1 MQPRVNPAIFGSKEK
16 YMKYLKTFLMLF
28 VLVCTATG
36 QDVQWESFLLAERAG
51 QPLATE
57 GRVWIPTSAGLLEYE
72 PLTASA
78 TPHNKVTA
86 GLVSNTIEA
95 VAQHPLTNDLYI
107 GTYDLALMVRP
118 QGSTTWEHLPYPESF
133 NTGQEE
139 EPLLYCMAF
148 DEAGVLWVGTDIGLL
163 SYNNGTWS
171 RWENTDSPL
180 YGAVWGLDF
189 SQDGHLLI
197 ASHGAFRKEG
207 EELVLLSPDEDETE
221 EPFFAYGG
229 SAIHEAQ
236 DGQLW
241 FFTDLGTVGAFDGE
255 NWNHITHV
263 PQLNIF
269 GASIFITEPE
279 PGALRILIPT
289 RSQFTWNGE
298 VWSQEGTYQD
308 WEKTLS
314 QYEMPDGELLTVT
327 TEELQVEGGTVVTY
341 GDYPF
346 AGPLFQ
352 FKNDPDGGL
361 WGKDRSSSVLN
372 MEAGA
377 ELTLE
382 GEEGGPLSF
391 SRYTFAADGSFWCAA
406 GLSVVHQS
414 GAEVTVYDPADSP
427 FPEVY
432 GWELYP
438 GLSGSEVWITTYEDG
453 LYRFAEGDWE
463 QQVHPAFDERYIS
476 DIAVV
481 PGGIWA
487 TLIGGGEVNVAFW
500 DGSELTMLQQ
510 GDQGYE
516 DNPVSDLK
524 YDPATG
530 RLWALGYS
538 SLQYLEDGAWHSYE
552 LPFGPSEGQFFR
564 ELLIQGGRKVIWD
577 DAQAAVETQGEW
589 AVYNAVNSPM
599 DNHRLTAAGLDA
611 NGVLWLSHNHRA
623 IAERVQL
630 ESLTAAEPQPLSANK
645 PLRVIGNPVS
655 DGRLILEAPV
665 PLSQAAQVRLFDQ
678 SGKLLE
684 TVGLEVGEAMVGA
697 NVSTLAGGWY
707 VAVVT
712 DAGQQYVAPF
722 VVVR

>member
-1 MQPRVNPAIFGSKEK
+1 MQPRVNPAIFEPKEK
-16 YMKYLKTFLMLF
+16 HMRYLKTFLMLF
-28 VLVCTATG
+28 VLACTAAG
-36 QDVQWESFLLAERAG
+36 QDVQWESFLQAERAG
-51 QPLATE
+51 QPLATD
-57 GRVWIPTSAGLLEYE
+57 GRVWVPTSAGLVEYE
-72 PLTASA
+72 PLTSA
-78 TPHNKVTA
+78 VTTHNKVTA

-118 QGSTTWEHLPYPESF
+118 QGSTTWAHLPYPESF
-133 NTGQEE
+133 NTGQGEA
-139 EPLLYCMAF
+139 PLLYCMVF

-207 EELVLLSPDEDETE
+207 EELVLLSPDEQEVE

-229 SAIHEAQ
+229 SAIYEAQ

-241 FFTDLGTVGAFDGE
+241 FFTDLGVIGAYDGE
-255 NWNHITHV
+255 NWNHVTHV
-263 PQLNIF
+263 PHLSIF
-269 GASIFITEPE
+269 GASISITEPE
-279 PGALRILIPT
+279 PGVLQVLSPNRA
-289 RSQFTWNGE
+289 QFMWDGE
-298 VWSQEGTYQD
+298 TWSQQGDYPD
-308 WEKTLS
+308 WEGVLCQFS
-314 QYEMPDGELLTVT
+314 MPDGALLTIT
-327 TEELQVEGGTVVTY
+327 REALQWAGSTSVAY
-341 GDYPF
+341 GYYPF

-352 FKNDPDGGL
+352 FKNEPDGEL
-361 WGKDRSSSVLN
+361 WGKAHSTSVIN
-372 MEAGA
+372 METGA
-377 ELTLE
+377 ELTI
-382 GEEGGPLSF
+382 GDAQEEPLSF
-391 SRYTFAADGSFWCAA
+391 SRYTFAADGSFWCTA

-438 GLSGSEVWITTYEDG
+438 GLSGPEVWITTYEDG
-453 LYRFAEGDWE
+453 LYRFAEGEWE
-463 QQVHPAFDERYIS
+463 QQAHPAFDERYIS

-487 TLIGGGEVNVAFW
+487 TLIGGGEVDVAFW
-500 DGSELTMLQQ
+500 DGSELTMLEQ

-516 DNPVSDLK
+516 DHPVSDLK
-524 YDPATG
+524 YDAATG

-538 SLQYLEDGAWHSYE
+538 SLQYLEDGVWHAYE
-552 LPFGPSEGQFFR
+552 LPFAPSGGQFFR

-577 DAQAAVETQGEW
+577 DAQVAVETQGEW
-589 AVYNAVNSPM
+589 ALYDAMNSPM
-599 DNHRLTAAGLDA
+599 DNLRLTAAGLDA
-611 NGVLWLSHNHRA
+611 NGVLWLSHGHRS

-630 ESLTAAEPQPLSANK
+630 ESLTAVEQGPVRPRQ

-655 DGRLILEAPV
+655 NGQLMLEAPV
-665 PLSQAAQVRLFDQ
+665 TLSPSAQLRLFDQ
-678 SGKLLE
+678 SGKLLK
-684 TVGLEVGEAMVGA
+684 TVGLEVGEAIVA
-697 NVSTLAGGWY
+697 ADIRTLAGGWY
-707 VAVVT
+707 LAVVM
-712 DAGQQYVAPF
+712 DGGQQYVAPF
-722 VVVR
+722 VVAK